1 MNKTFKR
8 IIYVVHLSL
17 FVLVLGGLLLPVL
30 SGGDVILNETG
41 QSILDLCFKLTD
53 DEGYRTQW
61 QDMRMLDDIDGLKSR
76 LLLLKNANE
85 IRVKIREVQV
95 GLNKEITV

>member
-41 QSILDLCFKLTD
+41 QSILDLCSV
-53 DEGYRTQW
+53 
-61 QDMRMLDDIDGLKSR
+61 MLICTALIVLCINWEK
-76 LLLLKNANE
+76 
-85 IRVKIREVQV
+85 V
-95 GLNKEITV
+95 

>member
-41 QSILDLCFKLTD
+41 QSILDLCSVMFR
-53 DEGYRTQW
+53 YVN
-61 QDMRMLDDIDGLKSR
+61 MYCINCIMY
-76 LLLLKNANE
+76 
-85 IRVKIREVQV
+85 
-95 GLNKEITV
+95 